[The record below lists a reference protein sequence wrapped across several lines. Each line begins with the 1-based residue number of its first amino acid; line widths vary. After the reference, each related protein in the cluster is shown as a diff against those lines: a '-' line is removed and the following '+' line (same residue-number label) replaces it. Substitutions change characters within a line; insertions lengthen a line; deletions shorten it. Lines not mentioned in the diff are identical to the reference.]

1 MFVFLIGSY
10 QCLNNWGNRLKKYKS
25 LTAYRISNS
34 LTNSST
40 SLTFGVLKIGGI
52 GLLLGVLLGN
62 IVGLIVL
69 GGTLFSSIKNKWHY
83 VSFIEMR
90 KAAIEY
96 KIFPLANTLQASSD
110 VFQLSG
116 VIYFISYF
124 FSAVVV
130 GWYSFAIRILQAPM
144 NLIGAAM
151 AQVFYQQASSN
162 FNKGIGLQPLVKA
175 TIIKSALIGL
185 PVLLALIFLGPILF
199 AFIFGENW
207 REAGVYAQILS
218 PWIYLDFIRAPISQ
232 IPIVINKQ
240 KNLLLFSIIG
250 NVILIISMFY
260 AGLIVKDIKF
270 GFQIFVFFQSIY
282 LILLIRWIYKIANI
296 NAISS

>member
-1 MFVFLIGSY
+1 MLKDYLKSDFNKNVLTLLTGATLAQLTLLLISPILSRLFEIDDFGNLATLMAIVSPIVIIASLRYELAIVLPEKDSTAVNLFVLALSITLIISLLSLIGVLIFIHSFQHSPTNFNYNWLYFLPMFVFLIGSY

-124 FSAVVV
+124 
-130 GWYSFAIRILQAPM
+130 
-144 NLIGAAM
+144 
-151 AQVFYQQASSN
+151 
-162 FNKGIGLQPLVKA
+162 
-175 TIIKSALIGL
+175 
-185 PVLLALIFLGPILF
+185 
-199 AFIFGENW
+199 
-207 REAGVYAQILS
+207 
-218 PWIYLDFIRAPISQ
+218 
-232 IPIVINKQ
+232 
-240 KNLLLFSIIG
+240 
-250 NVILIISMFY
+250 
-260 AGLIVKDIKF
+260 
-270 GFQIFVFFQSIY
+270 
-282 LILLIRWIYKIANI
+282 
-296 NAISS
+296 